1 MPEPPPPFFRRLCE
15 RLETSPSLCTE
26 IWAAF
31 CTLYPERIQPLLYAF
46 HKLDAERVPRAIVL
60 QRLGHLEGLMSGKNI
75 LSASLRV
82 SPEGRKGRRKD
93 IRQFEE
99 RLLAHVAPDGA
110 WL

>member
-1 MPEPPPPFFRRLCE
+1 
-15 RLETSPSLCTE
+15 LEASPSLSAE
-26 IWAAF
+26 LWNAF
-31 CTLYPERIQPLLYAF
+31 CLIFPERIQPLQYAF

-60 QRLGHLEGLMSGKNI
+60 QRLGHLEGLMSAQNI

-93 IRQFEE
+93 IRKFEQ
-99 RLLAHVAPDGA
+99 RVLDHVAANGQ

>member
-15 RLETSPSLCTE
+15 RLEASPSLCTE
-26 IWAAF
+26 LWNAF
-31 CTLYPERIQPLLYAF
+31 CLIFPERIQPLLYAF
-46 HKLDAERVPRAIVL
+46 NKLDAERVPRAIVL
-60 QRLGHLEGLMSGKNI
+60 QRLAHLSGLMSAHNI

-93 IRQFEE
+93 IRQSEQ
-99 RLLAHVAPDGA
+99 RLLDQVGKDGE